1 MGTIDLISFWTIFVK
16 HSYVSPVLSDNV
28 QQINPTNCLC
38 NYFVRQKTPPQH
50 DNLKKL
56 SSPIPLSRKPYMR
69 SLSLHFLWKKKN
81 PLLIIYSPENE
92 EKMAGRTRIQW
103 RSPTFVVLRTLQVL
117 LSIAI
122 LAIVVPKPGPSYG
135 YPLQKR
141 SLLFEPKRGGG
152 SHSSSS
158 SGGRGD
164 DGDSGQTYARYVTPF
179 LGMAA
184 VSSSS
189 QKK

>member
-1 MGTIDLISFWTIFVK
+1 MSPLYCLTTCNRSILLTVCATILCDKKRPLNMTTLK
-16 HSYVSPVLSDNV
+16 
-28 QQINPTNCLC
+28 NC
-38 NYFVRQKTPPQH
+38 PPQFLCQESH
-50 DNLKKL
+50 ICAL
-56 SSPIPLSRKPYMR
+56 
-69 SLSLHFLWKKKN
+69 SLSTSFGKKN

-117 LSIAI
+117 LAIAI

-158 SGGRGD
+158 SGGGGD